1 MIQIKH
7 IYANF
12 LEIYS
17 NNDKKILETTNGQLW
32 NTDIEHPIAVSK
44 ERYNDLKKD
53 YIEINE
59 PIDKIPQYED
69 AVEDITEE

>member
-1 MIQIKH
+1 MIKIKH
-7 IYANF
+7 IYANS

-17 NNDKKILETTNGQLW
+17 DNDKKILETSNGQLW

-53 YIEINE
+53 YIEIDE
-59 PIDKIPQYED
+59 PIDEIPQD
-69 AVEDITEE
+69 KEEVRNE